1 MSSTPI
7 RPVSADSMPSSS
19 RGGNNANDRRN
30 RHFRGG
36 NLPNTSQT
44 RFEGRCNDLKGFI
57 YDCADVRQA
66 DQYARTTK
74 EIGEYIGRTFK
85 FGMDARLSIE
95 NMEAVTIE
103 VPSDPPTEAS
113 RTEIRIWEKKVDD
126 YVNRET
132 ILKENLKNE

>member
-7 RPVSADSMPSSS
+7 RPISADSMSSSS
-19 RGGNNANDRRN
+19 RGGSNANDWPN
-30 RHFRGG
+30 QHFRRG

-44 RFEGRCNDLKGFI
+44 RFEGRCNDLKGLI

-85 FGMDARLSIE
+85 FGMDAWSSEDR
-95 NMEAVTIE
+95 NT
-103 VPSDPPTEAS
+103 
-113 RTEIRIWEKKVDD
+113 K
-126 YVNRET
+126 
-132 ILKENLKNE
+132 